1 MPFLEA
7 LVVKVLDASGMWE
20 INRREEPKDVPFG
33 SLEQFLGGAT
43 VRRNLPESAASMGF
57 PVVTIHKT
65 RAALGMNLSV

>member
-1 MPFLEA
+1 
-7 LVVKVLDASGMWE
+7 MWAT
-20 INRREEPKDVPFG
+20 NRREEPKDVPFG

-43 VRRNLPESAASMGF
+43 VRRILPDSAAAMSF